1 LSGNKVNNGDYEK
14 WKLDKEK
21 KNMKKSLLIFLM
33 SITFCFS
40 QVQITDTILHRVK
53 KKETLYS
60 ISKEYS
66 VNISEIILLN
76 PSLKDNGLKRRS
88 RIMIPVFS
96 EVIST
101 DIVISDS
108 LNINNEQK
116 VISDLK
122 TLVLESKNLNNDLIL
137 SLLLPFNAASIE
149 LDSIEKVEQL
159 FETRNLYTISIDF
172 YSGVLYALNELQKIG
187 INVKLNVYD
196 TENSFSKLES
206 IVKDV
211 AAVKSDA
218 IIGPIIPHN
227 FDFFSR
233 LKVISKIPKIFPLST
248 NPISLFSGVIQ
259 AITPKKILRNKMIE
273 YLKKN
278 LSPEDN
284 IVIVADSLNRD
295 IEADLKNMFPNS
307 ITLRPESQGGYILP
321 ELVDSLL
328 VDSLP
333 NKVIVETE
341 IFTFVSSIISQMNS
355 QISDERKVQL
365 FTTYRGNIYDDPNI
379 YIKDLG
385 NLNFTYSSMTKPTTI
400 DTLNSFTSGY
410 IDLFGNF
417 PNKDVIKAFDITT
430 DILLRLALHKKIEK
444 SFKYGDQKYI
454 QNRYNYV
461 KDSLGSYINNG
472 FYILRHSEYNVD
484 EIIN

>member
-1 LSGNKVNNGDYEK
+1 
-14 WKLDKEK
+14 
-21 KNMKKSLLIFLM
+21 MKKSILM
-33 SITFCFS
+33 FFISLSFCFS
-40 QVQITDTILHRVK
+40 QGQITDTIFHRVK
-53 KKETLYS
+53 KNETLYS
-60 ISKEYS
+60 ISNQYS
-66 VNISEIILLN
+66 VDISDIISLN
-76 PSLKDNGLKRRS
+76 PDLKDNRLKRRS

-96 EVIST
+96 EVISA

-108 LNINNEQK
+108 LNINTEINE
-116 VISDLK
+116 ILDLK
-122 TLVLESKNLNNDLIL
+122 TMVLESKNLNNNLTL
-137 SLLLPFNAASIE
+137 SLLLPFNTSSIE
-149 LDSIEKVEQL
+149 LDSIDKVEQL
-159 FETRNLYTISIDF
+159 FKTRNLYTISLDF
-172 YSGVLYALNELQKIG
+172 YSGVLYALNELQKTG
-187 INVKLNVYD
+187 VNVKLDVYD
-196 TENSFSKLES
+196 TENSFLKIES

-211 AAVKSDA
+211 AANKSDA
-218 IIGPIIPHN
+218 IIGPIIPDN
-227 FDFFSR
+227 FDFISK
-233 LKVISKIPKIFPLST
+233 LEVISKIPRVFPLST
-248 NPISLFSGVIQ
+248 NPVNMLSGVIQ
-259 AITPKKILRNKMIE
+259 AVTPKRFLRNKMIE
-273 YLKKN
+273 YLKNN

-295 IEADLKNMFPNS
+295 IEGDLKNIFPNS
-307 ITLRPESQGGYILP
+307 ITLRPESEGGYILP

-341 IFTFVSSIISQMNS
+341 IFTFISSIISQMNS
-355 QISDERKVQL
+355 QISNERKVQL

-379 YIKDLG
+379 NIKDLG

-417 PNKDVIKAFDITT
+417 PNKDVVKAFDITT
-430 DILLRLALHKKIEK
+430 DILLRLALHKKLDK

-461 KDSLGSYINNG
+461 KDSLGGYINNG

>member
-1 LSGNKVNNGDYEK
+1 
-14 WKLDKEK
+14 
-21 KNMKKSLLIFLM
+21 MKKSILM
-33 SITFCFS
+33 FFISLSFCFS
-40 QVQITDTILHRVK
+40 QGQITDTIFHRVK
-53 KKETLYS
+53 KNETLYS
-60 ISKEYS
+60 ISNQYS
-66 VNISEIILLN
+66 VDISDIISLN
-76 PSLKDNGLKRRS
+76 PDLKDNRLKRRS

-96 EVIST
+96 EVISA

-108 LNINNEQK
+108 LNINTEINE
-116 VISDLK
+116 ILDLK
-122 TLVLESKNLNNDLIL
+122 TMVLESKNLNNNLTL
-137 SLLLPFNAASIE
+137 SLLLPFNTSSIE
-149 LDSIEKVEQL
+149 LDSIDKVEQL
-159 FETRNLYTISIDF
+159 FKTRNLYTISLDF
-172 YSGVLYALNELQKIG
+172 YSGVLYALNELQKTG
-187 INVKLNVYD
+187 INVKLDVYD
-196 TENSFSKLES
+196 TENSFLKIES

-211 AAVKSDA
+211 AANKSDA
-218 IIGPIIPHN
+218 IIGPIIPDN
-227 FDFFSR
+227 FDFISK
-233 LKVISKIPKIFPLST
+233 LEVISKIPRVFPLST
-248 NPISLFSGVIQ
+248 NPVNMLSGVIQ
-259 AITPKKILRNKMIE
+259 AVTPKRFLRNKMIE
-273 YLKKN
+273 YLKNN

-295 IEADLKNMFPNS
+295 IEGDLKNIFPNS
-307 ITLRPESQGGYILP
+307 ITLRPESEGGYILP

-341 IFTFVSSIISQMNS
+341 IFTFISSIISQMNS
-355 QISDERKVQL
+355 QISNERKVQL
-365 FTTYRGNIYDDPNI
+365 FTTYRGNIYDDSNI
-379 YIKDLG
+379 NIKDLG

-430 DILLRLALHKKIEK
+430 DILLRLALHKKLDK

-461 KDSLGSYINNG
+461 KDSLGGYINNG
-472 FYILRHSEYNVD
+472 FYILRHSEYNID

>member
-1 LSGNKVNNGDYEK
+1 
-14 WKLDKEK
+14 
-21 KNMKKSLLIFLM
+21 MKKSILM
-33 SITFCFS
+33 FFISLSFCFS
-40 QVQITDTILHRVK
+40 QGQITDTIFHRVK
-53 KKETLYS
+53 KNETLYS
-60 ISKEYS
+60 ISNQYS
-66 VNISEIILLN
+66 VDISDIISLN
-76 PSLKDNGLKRRS
+76 PDLKDNRLKRRS

-96 EVIST
+96 EVISA

-108 LNINNEQK
+108 LNINTEINE
-116 VISDLK
+116 ILDLK
-122 TLVLESKNLNNDLIL
+122 TMVLESKNLNNNLTL
-137 SLLLPFNAASIE
+137 SLLLPFNTSSIE
-149 LDSIEKVEQL
+149 LDSIDKVEQL
-159 FETRNLYTISIDF
+159 FKTRNLYTISLDF
-172 YSGVLYALNELQKIG
+172 YSGVLYALNELQKTG
-187 INVKLNVYD
+187 VNVKLDVYD
-196 TENSFSKLES
+196 TENSFLKIES

-211 AAVKSDA
+211 AANKSDA
-218 IIGPIIPHN
+218 IIGPIIPDN
-227 FDFFSR
+227 FDFISK
-233 LKVISKIPKIFPLST
+233 LEVISKIPRVFPLST
-248 NPISLFSGVIQ
+248 NPVNILSGVIQ
-259 AITPKKILRNKMIE
+259 AVTPKRFLRNKMIE
-273 YLKKN
+273 YLKNN

-295 IEADLKNMFPNS
+295 IEGDLKNIFPNS
-307 ITLRPESQGGYILP
+307 ITLRPESEGGYILP

-341 IFTFVSSIISQMNS
+341 IFTFISSIISQMNS
-355 QISDERKVQL
+355 QISNERKVQL
-365 FTTYRGNIYDDPNI
+365 FTTYRGNIYDDSNI
-379 YIKDLG
+379 NIKDLG

-430 DILLRLALHKKIEK
+430 DILLRLALHKKLDK

-461 KDSLGSYINNG
+461 KDSLGGYINNG
-472 FYILRHSEYNVD
+472 FYILRHSEYNID

>member
-1 LSGNKVNNGDYEK
+1 
-14 WKLDKEK
+14 
-21 KNMKKSLLIFLM
+21 
-33 SITFCFS
+33 
-40 QVQITDTILHRVK
+40 
-53 KKETLYS
+53 
-60 ISKEYS
+60 
-66 VNISEIILLN
+66 
-76 PSLKDNGLKRRS
+76 
-88 RIMIPVFS
+88 
-96 EVIST
+96 
-101 DIVISDS
+101 
-108 LNINNEQK
+108 
-116 VISDLK
+116 
-122 TLVLESKNLNNDLIL
+122 
-137 SLLLPFNAASIE
+137 
-149 LDSIEKVEQL
+149 
-159 FETRNLYTISIDF
+159 
-172 YSGVLYALNELQKIG
+172 
-187 INVKLNVYD
+187 
-196 TENSFSKLES
+196 
-206 IVKDV
+206 
-211 AAVKSDA
+211 
-218 IIGPIIPHN
+218 
-227 FDFFSR
+227 
-233 LKVISKIPKIFPLST
+233 
-248 NPISLFSGVIQ
+248 
-259 AITPKKILRNKMIE
+259 MIE

-333 NKVIVETE
+333 NKVIIETE

-454 QNRYNYV
+454 QNRYNL
-461 KDSLGSYINNG
+461 SLIH
-472 FYILRHSEYNVD
+472 ISEPTRPY
-484 EIIN
+484 

>member
-1 LSGNKVNNGDYEK
+1 
-14 WKLDKEK
+14 
-21 KNMKKSLLIFLM
+21 MKKSILM
-33 SITFCFS
+33 FFISLSFCFS
-40 QVQITDTILHRVK
+40 QGQITDTIFHRVK
-53 KKETLYS
+53 KNETLYS
-60 ISKEYS
+60 ISNQYS
-66 VNISEIILLN
+66 VDISDIISLN
-76 PSLKDNGLKRRS
+76 PDLKDNRLKRRS

-96 EVIST
+96 EVISA

-108 LNINNEQK
+108 LNINTEINE
-116 VISDLK
+116 ILDLK
-122 TLVLESKNLNNDLIL
+122 TMVLESKNLNNNLTL
-137 SLLLPFNAASIE
+137 SLLLPFNTSSIE
-149 LDSIEKVEQL
+149 LDSIDKVEQL
-159 FETRNLYTISIDF
+159 FKTRNLYTISLDF
-172 YSGVLYALNELQKIG
+172 YSGVLYALNELQKTG
-187 INVKLNVYD
+187 VNVKLDVYD
-196 TENSFSKLES
+196 TENSFLKIES

-211 AAVKSDA
+211 AANKSDA
-218 IIGPIIPHN
+218 IIGPIIPDN
-227 FDFFSR
+227 FDFISK
-233 LKVISKIPKIFPLST
+233 LEVISKIPRVFPLST
-248 NPISLFSGVIQ
+248 NPVNMLSGVIQ
-259 AITPKKILRNKMIE
+259 AVTPKRFLRNKMIE
-273 YLKKN
+273 YLKNN

-295 IEADLKNMFPNS
+295 IEGDLKNIFPNS
-307 ITLRPESQGGYILP
+307 ITLRPESEGGYILP

-341 IFTFVSSIISQMNS
+341 IFTFISSIISQMNS
-355 QISDERKVQL
+355 QISNERKVQL
-365 FTTYRGNIYDDPNI
+365 FTTYRGNIYDDSNI
-379 YIKDLG
+379 NIKDLG

-417 PNKDVIKAFDITT
+417 PNKDVVKAFDITT
-430 DILLRLALHKKIEK
+430 DILLRLALHKKLDK

-461 KDSLGSYINNG
+461 KDSLGGYINNG

>member
-1 LSGNKVNNGDYEK
+1 
-14 WKLDKEK
+14 
-21 KNMKKSLLIFLM
+21 MKKSILM
-33 SITFCFS
+33 FFISLSFCFS
-40 QVQITDTILHRVK
+40 QGQITDTIFHRVK
-53 KKETLYS
+53 KNETLYS
-60 ISKEYS
+60 ISNQYS
-66 VNISEIILLN
+66 VDISDIISLN
-76 PSLKDNGLKRRS
+76 PDLKDNRLKRRS

-96 EVIST
+96 ELISA

-108 LNINNEQK
+108 LNINTEINE
-116 VISDLK
+116 ILDLK
-122 TLVLESKNLNNDLIL
+122 TMVLESKNLNNNLTL
-137 SLLLPFNAASIE
+137 SLLLPFNTSSIE
-149 LDSIEKVEQL
+149 LDSIDKVEQL
-159 FETRNLYTISIDF
+159 FKTRNLYTISLDF
-172 YSGVLYALNELQKIG
+172 YSGVLYALNELQKTG
-187 INVKLNVYD
+187 VNVKLDVYD
-196 TENSFSKLES
+196 TENSFLKIES

-211 AAVKSDA
+211 AANKSDA
-218 IIGPIIPHN
+218 IIGPIIPDN
-227 FDFFSR
+227 FDFISK
-233 LKVISKIPKIFPLST
+233 LEVISKIPRVFPLST
-248 NPISLFSGVIQ
+248 NPVNMLSGVIQ
-259 AITPKKILRNKMIE
+259 AVTPKRFLRNKMIE
-273 YLKKN
+273 YLKNN

-295 IEADLKNMFPNS
+295 IEGDLKNIFPNS
-307 ITLRPESQGGYILP
+307 ITLRPESEGGYILP

-341 IFTFVSSIISQMNS
+341 IFTFISSIISQMNS
-355 QISDERKVQL
+355 QISNERKVQL
-365 FTTYRGNIYDDPNI
+365 FTTYRGNIYYDSNI
-379 YIKDLG
+379 NIKDLG

-417 PNKDVIKAFDITT
+417 PNKDVVKAFDITT
-430 DILLRLALHKKIEK
+430 DILLRLALHKKLDK

-461 KDSLGSYINNG
+461 KDSLGGYINNG

>member
-1 LSGNKVNNGDYEK
+1 MSGNKVNNGDYEK

-273 YLKKN
+273 YLKRQK
-278 LSPEDN
+278 
-284 IVIVADSLNRD
+284 
-295 IEADLKNMFPNS
+295 
-307 ITLRPESQGGYILP
+307 
-321 ELVDSLL
+321 
-328 VDSLP
+328 
-333 NKVIVETE
+333 
-341 IFTFVSSIISQMNS
+341 
-355 QISDERKVQL
+355 
-365 FTTYRGNIYDDPNI
+365 
-379 YIKDLG
+379 IK
-385 NLNFTYSSMTKPTTI
+385 K
-400 DTLNSFTSGY
+400 
-410 IDLFGNF
+410 
-417 PNKDVIKAFDITT
+417 
-430 DILLRLALHKKIEK
+430 E
-444 SFKYGDQKYI
+444 
-454 QNRYNYV
+454 
-461 KDSLGSYINNG
+461 
-472 FYILRHSEYNVD
+472 
-484 EIIN
+484 

>member
-1 LSGNKVNNGDYEK
+1 
-14 WKLDKEK
+14 
-21 KNMKKSLLIFLM
+21 MKKSILIFFV
-33 SITFCFS
+33 SISYCFS
-40 QVQITDTILHRVK
+40 QGQITDTIFHRVK
-53 KKETLYS
+53 KNETLYS
-60 ISKEYS
+60 ISNQYS
-66 VNISEIILLN
+66 VDISDIISLN
-76 PSLKDNGLKRRS
+76 PDLKDNRLKRRS

-96 EVIST
+96 EVISA

-108 LNINNEQK
+108 LNINTEINE
-116 VISDLK
+116 ILDLK
-122 TLVLESKNLNNDLIL
+122 TMVLESKNLNNNLTL
-137 SLLLPFNAASIE
+137 SLLLPFNTSSIE
-149 LDSIEKVEQL
+149 LDSIDKVEQL
-159 FETRNLYTISIDF
+159 FKTRNLYTISLDF
-172 YSGVLYALNELQKIG
+172 YSGVLYALNELQKTG
-187 INVKLNVYD
+187 VNVKLDVYD
-196 TENSFSKLES
+196 TENSFLKIES

-211 AAVKSDA
+211 AANKSDA
-218 IIGPIIPHN
+218 IIGPIIPDN
-227 FDFFSR
+227 FDFISK
-233 LKVISKIPKIFPLST
+233 LEVISKIPRVFPLST
-248 NPISLFSGVIQ
+248 NPVNILSGVIQ
-259 AITPKKILRNKMIE
+259 AVTPKRFLRNKMIE
-273 YLKKN
+273 YLKNN

-295 IEADLKNMFPNS
+295 IEGDLKNIFPNS
-307 ITLRPESQGGYILP
+307 ITLRPESEGGYILP

-341 IFTFVSSIISQMNS
+341 IFTFISSIISQMNS
-355 QISDERKVQL
+355 QISNERKVQL
-365 FTTYRGNIYDDPNI
+365 FTTYRGNIYDDSNI
-379 YIKDLG
+379 NIKDLG

-430 DILLRLALHKKIEK
+430 DILLRLALHKKLDK

-461 KDSLGSYINNG
+461 KDSLGGYINNG

>member
-1 LSGNKVNNGDYEK
+1 
-14 WKLDKEK
+14 
-21 KNMKKSLLIFLM
+21 MKKSLLIFFM

-40 QVQITDTILHRVK
+40 QTQITDTIFHRVK

-66 VNISEIILLN
+66 VNISEIISLN
-76 PSLKDNGLKRRS
+76 PSLKDNSLKRRS

-108 LNINNEQK
+108 LNININNEQK

-149 LDSIEKVEQL
+149 LDSIEKVEEL

-172 YSGVLYALNELQKIG
+172 YSGVLYALNELQKTG

-196 TENSFSKLES
+196 TENSLSKLES

-218 IIGPIIPHN
+218 IIGPIIPNN

-307 ITLRPESQGGYILP
+307 ITLRPESEGGYILP

-461 KDSLGSYINNG
+461 KDSLGGYINNG

>member
-1 LSGNKVNNGDYEK
+1 
-14 WKLDKEK
+14 
-21 KNMKKSLLIFLM
+21 MKKSLLIFFM

-40 QVQITDTILHRVK
+40 QTQITDTIFHRVK

-66 VNISEIILLN
+66 VNISEIISLN
-76 PSLKDNGLKRRS
+76 PSLKDNSLKRRS

-122 TLVLESKNLNNDLIL
+122 TLVLESNNLNNDLTL
-137 SLLLPFNAASIE
+137 SLLLPFNAASLE
-149 LDSIEKVEQL
+149 LDSIEKVEEL

-172 YSGVLYALNELQKIG
+172 YSGVLYALNELQKTG

-196 TENSFSKLES
+196 TENSLSKLES

-211 AAVKSDA
+211 AAIKSDA
-218 IIGPIIPHN
+218 IIGPIIPNN

-259 AITPKKILRNKMIE
+259 SITPKKFLRNKMLE

-295 IEADLKNMFPNS
+295 IEADLKNIFPNS
-307 ITLRPESQGGYILP
+307 ITLRPESQGGYL
-321 ELVDSLL
+321 SL
-328 VDSLP
+328 
-333 NKVIVETE
+333 IH
-341 IFTFVSSIISQMNS
+341 I
-355 QISDERKVQL
+355 
-365 FTTYRGNIYDDPNI
+365 
-379 YIKDLG
+379 
-385 NLNFTYSSMTKPTTI
+385 
-400 DTLNSFTSGY
+400 
-410 IDLFGNF
+410 
-417 PNKDVIKAFDITT
+417 
-430 DILLRLALHKKIEK
+430 
-444 SFKYGDQKYI
+444 
-454 QNRYNYV
+454 
-461 KDSLGSYINNG
+461 
-472 FYILRHSEYNVD
+472 
-484 EIIN
+484 